1 MKMKTIWSYLIILMF
16 TTSLMAQNI
25 LSTSEFEII
34 KKNAYK
40 DFHPAIQSAMIVKI
54 QLKNYH

>member
-34 KKNAYK
+34 KKNAHIVTDTNDEDGVAK
-40 DFHPAIQSAMIVKI
+40 AIEKYV
-54 QLKNYH
+54 L